1 MKPENISDVRSN
13 QEMREGSRDTKNH
26 DETATY
32 LASRYNG
39 GLHFVTSQPSGVK
52 HILVHEQ
59 DYI

>member
-1 MKPENISDVRSN
+1 MSEAIRRCEKVPET
-13 QEMREGSRDTKNH
+13 QKNH
-26 DETATY
+26 DETTRY